1 MDITFISDTH
11 GLHAK
16 LLLKGGDM
24 IIHAGDVSSKGSLEE
39 IDQFLNWFKDLDNTY
54 KIFIAG
60 NHDFYFEQAIDFEID
75 RLIPNDVIYL
85 NDSGVS
91 IEGIHFWGSPITPWF
106 YDWAFNR
113 QRGLDIK
120 QHWDLIP
127 YQTDVLITHGPP
139 YSKLDKTISGQ
150 AVGCAELKEKIN
162 LIRPQ
167 AHVFGHI
174 HEGYGQLDECGTQY
188 INASVLDERY
198 NLTNNPIRATIYPKV
213 QT

>member
-1 MDITFISDTH
+1 M
-11 GLHAK
+11 
-16 LLLKGGDM
+16 
-24 IIHAGDVSSKGSLEE
+24 
-39 IDQFLNWFKDLDNTY
+39 
-54 KIFIAG
+54 
-60 NHDFYFEQAIDFEID
+60 
-75 RLIPNDVIYL
+75 
-85 NDSGVS
+85 
-91 IEGIHFWGSPITPWF
+91 
-106 YDWAFNR
+106 
-113 QRGLDIK
+113 
-120 QHWDLIP
+120 
-127 YQTDVLITHGPP
+127 LITHGPP